1 MNKTMPPLPN
11 FSNNPFQTRPQFQ
24 AAAKTLLDALRPFHF
39 PGGARIKLGLATG
52 THFDD
57 VAAQLEGFARPLW
70 AIGALAHADTLSPSE
85 KAETIEPFVRGLA
98 NGTDPTHEEYW
109 GPVVLRDQRMV
120 EMEIIS
126 FALLAAPETLFHSQ
140 TEGAKRNITSWLQ
153 TINGKDFPTT
163 NWLWFRVMTNLALVR
178 VCGVPQEEVLG
189 AMQADLELMEEFYRG
204 EGWAAD
210 GMWGDEGRQVDY
222 YSGSFAIQFSQLV
235 YVRMAGDLDPERCER
250 FRRRA
255 REFAGSFWRYFD
267 GNGMYG
273 LESKVSCLIQWL
285 LIYTT
290 QVLLS
295 PLAAVS
301 HIVLHSQVS
310 GPPSP
315 SQTSLY
321 PHLWTTGA

>member
-1 MNKTMPPLPN
+1 MPSLPH
-11 FSNNPFQTRPQFQ
+11 FSDNPFQTRNQFQ
-24 AAAKTLLDALRPFHF
+24 AAARTLINALRPFHS
-39 PGGARIKLGLATG
+39 PGGACIKLALATG

-70 AIGALAHADTLSPSE
+70 AIGSLAHADTLSPDE
-85 KAETIEPFVRGLA
+85 AKETIEPFTRGLA
-98 NGTDPTHEEYW
+98 NGTDPNHAEYW

-126 FALLAAPETLFHSQ
+126 FALLAAPQTLFHSQ
-140 TEGAKRNITSWLQ
+140 TERARTNITAWLK

-178 VCGVPQEEVLG
+178 VCGVPREEVLG
-189 AMQADLELMEEFYRG
+189 AMQADLDLMEEFYRG

-210 GMWGDEGRQVDY
+210 GMWSDEGRQADY

-235 YVRMAGDLDPERCER
+235 YVKMAGDLDPERCER
-250 FRRRA
+250 FRSRA
-255 REFAGSFWRYFD
+255 REFAMSFWRYFD
-267 GNGMYG
+267 TNGMCY
-273 LESKVSCLIQWL
+273 LESKVSPSDTRL
-285 LIYTT
+285 LIYPT
-290 QVLLS
+290 QALLS

-301 HIVLHSQVS
+301 HTALHSQAS